1 MLFFLK
7 KQMDRRQ
14 EDEGEESDEDEDD
27 MKTGEAKDP
36 ENQVGFA
43 AYLFCYLLC
52 VGYINRSFNFAA

>member
-1 MLFFLK
+1 
-7 KQMDRRQ
+7 MDRRQ